1 MKISKMYFKNNIL
14 IYRSLMMPFFCILYI
29 TNVTLDFGYIMQ
41 QAEMITT
48 NDK

>member
-1 MKISKMYFKNNIL
+1 MKISKMYIKNNIL
-14 IYRSLMMPFFCILYI
+14 IYTSLMMPYFHILYI
-29 TNVTLDFGYIMQ
+29 TNVTLDFGYIMP